1 MKVGGTQSITTIDGY
16 VLPLDIIN
24 GLPHMMAR
32 PFSDREWDDYPH
44 VVMTS
49 DGDWN
54 PTVLDNIIS
63 NKPNGY
69 AEIDPKS
76 NDTVNNPFNEVGE
89 YMEGHRE
96 DPFVYARTGTVDHI
110 EIPWQ
115 LCSSQLRHLH
125 KEYVA
130 VEAEKVGVS
139 SKLELYKEP
148 NVDVKD
154 KGTSTL
160 AIDEASVEKYDVLED
175 EGRSTIE
182 FFETTIEKATRKVLQ
197 IKREETRPHL
207 PKEVIEKTL
216 GCATQYYRSFVSRP
230 LIWSTYRS
238 AFSVMRRPESIFTN
252 TIFGKGILAIHT
264 SVVTLAADLS
274 AYTEQLE
281 VDQLQTRHIFVKC
294 GYPPPAG
301 YKLVITRN
309 KSRDTLLDTELMN
322 YDCGHNQVQPTELMN
337 YDCGHSQVQPTLVF
351 QDEGESQMVN
361 PSHHF

>member
-1 MKVGGTQSITTIDGY
+1 MGKRTEKPSPAKNKPIERNIKCTRVIYRVTNNDIPEKGGLVDRGAHGGLAGRDLRIISTTDRWVDITGINDIRIDNIRIGTVGGVVKTQKGPVIAIFHQHALGDHGNSIHSSGQMEYYRNCIDDRSMKVGGTQSITTIDGY

-63 NKPNGY
+63 NKPNWY

-130 VEAEKVGVS
+130 VEAEKV
-139 SKLELYKEP
+139 LCL
-148 NVDVKD
+148 
-154 KGTSTL
+154 
-160 AIDEASVEKYDVLED
+160 I
-175 EGRSTIE
+175 
-182 FFETTIEKATRKVLQ
+182 
-197 IKREETRPHL
+197 ETR
-207 PKEVIEKTL
+207 
-216 GCATQYYRSFVSRP
+216 A
-230 LIWSTYRS
+230 
-238 AFSVMRRPESIFTN
+238 
-252 TIFGKGILAIHT
+252 
-264 SVVTLAADLS
+264 
-274 AYTEQLE
+274 
-281 VDQLQTRHIFVKC
+281 LQR
-294 GYPPPAG
+294 A
-301 YKLVITRN
+301 
-309 KSRDTLLDTELMN
+309 
-322 YDCGHNQVQPTELMN
+322 
-337 YDCGHSQVQPTLVF
+337 
-351 QDEGESQMVN
+351 
-361 PSHHF
+361 